1 VHLGLAPGADEPGEA
16 QSSGDATTEAFGLR
30 LSRTLRLLDRRE
42 PLVAAVAEWVGI
54 GIIEGRLVPGE
65 VLSSVELARRFNSSR
80 TPVREAL
87 MLLEQEGLVEI
98 RARRRPRVAQ
108 PSLEDVQDIYA
119 VRQNLLALGARLV
132 VQRAADDDIEEVG
145 RRVREMRRM
154 ADAGEVD
161 AYFWAHVDLQEFLMQ
176 VAGNTVLKQILDS
189 LALRTLVLRHRS
201 LAQPGRLRESVEDQE
216 RLYRAYVDRDADLA
230 AALMAGATLSAR
242 RAIERSHLE
251 PRTDI

>member
-1 VHLGLAPGADEPGEA
+1 V
-16 QSSGDATTEAFGLR
+16 AT
-30 LSRTLRLLDRRE
+30 
-42 PLVAAVAEWVGI
+42 VAEWVGI
-54 GIIEGRLVPGE
+54 GIIEGRLAPGE

-87 MLLEQEGLVEI
+87 MLLEQEGLVEM
-98 RARRRPRVAQ
+98 RARRRPRVAEPTLQ
-108 PSLEDVQDIYA
+108 DVQSIYQ

-132 VQRAADDDIEEVG
+132 VQRAADSEIEEVG
-145 RRVREMRRM
+145 RRVRELRQM

-176 VAGNTVLKQILDS
+176 VAGNPVLKQILDS

-216 RLYRAYVDRDADLA
+216 RLYRAYLDRDADLA

-251 PRTDI
+251 PRTDL

>member
-1 VHLGLAPGADEPGEA
+1 MAPEADGPGEA
-16 QSSGDATTEAFGLR
+16 QASGGMTTEAFGLR

-42 PLVAAVAEWVGI
+42 PLVATVAEWVGI

-108 PSLEDVQDIYA
+108 PSLEDVQDIYQ

-132 VQRAADDDIEEVG
+132 VQRAGDDDIEEVG

-154 ADAGEVD
+154 ADAGDVD

-176 VAGNTVLKQILDS
+176 VAGNSVLKKILDS

-216 RLYRAYVDRDADLA
+216 RLYRAYADRDADLA

>member
-16 QSSGDATTEAFGLR
+16 QASGDMTTEAFGLR

-108 PSLEDVQDIYA
+108 PSLEDVQDIYT

-176 VAGNTVLKQILDS
+176 VAGNSVLKQILDS

>member
-1 VHLGLAPGADEPGEA
+1 
-16 QSSGDATTEAFGLR
+16 
-30 LSRTLRLLDRRE
+30 
-42 PLVAAVAEWVGI
+42 VAAVAEWVGI

-108 PSLEDVQDIYA
+108 PSLEDVQDIYQ

-132 VQRAADDDIEEVG
+132 VQQAADDEIEEVG

-176 VAGNTVLKQILDS
+176 VAGNSVLKQILDS

>member
-1 VHLGLAPGADEPGEA
+1 V
-16 QSSGDATTEAFGLR
+16 AT
-30 LSRTLRLLDRRE
+30 
-42 PLVAAVAEWVGI
+42 VAEWVGI
-54 GIIEGRLVPGE
+54 GIIEGRLAPGE

-87 MLLEQEGLVEI
+87 MLLEQEGLVEM
-98 RARRRPRVAQ
+98 RARRRPRVAE
-108 PSLEDVQDIYA
+108 PSLEDVQAIYQ

-132 VQRAADDDIEEVG
+132 VQRAADSEIEEVG
-145 RRVREMRRM
+145 RRVRELREM

-176 VAGNTVLKQILDS
+176 VAGNPVLKQILDS

-242 RAIERSHLE
+242 RAIERSNLE